1 MGINLVQSYINS
13 HTQQKKQPAQT
24 PQTVQKPAP
33 HFDIQSQ
40 LDNRVF
46 IKPLKAKGRLLN
58 GNIFN
63 APAIMLK
70 DTLYDIKA
78 LKHALKGDANDHE
91 LGKLNDVGLKIG
103 GLGIAGY
110 LFTKRPTSMTKG
122 MEFVGLGSFLA
133 SMAIWPKLAI
143 QLPAYLIHGVNVQKE
158 YEDSFGRKKPF
169 YQDPQFIPWDLY
181 TEEEIYKIGDRLG
194 VDKNIQ
200 NRRELIQEKMKKI
213 AVQNNT
219 LWMLTAGFA
228 TPVMSALIC
237 NKTEPWLTKYF
248 NERQNKKADYIL
260 NNIDKYSKKYQNN
273 SIKNNIDKI
282 IALQK
287 DKPVTPELVETI
299 TDTLS
304 EGIDLVTKESLRA
317 DVRNLFENKTFNIT
331 QNTAQTIADNFKEL
345 FSNRGFSEEFIS
357 TVVPEQSD
365 ITRFFN
371 SKNLLNQNIEKAD
384 FAGIVKDLTLSIMK
398 KVQRFN
404 ETAPENLREDASYVR
419 DLILNNSKKN
429 HPILSALNNSQSRTF
444 DTTLQAKLRNI
455 ANILDGFK
463 ARNYVLDE
471 YAIIKTGSAPETVT
485 ANYWNAAKKE
495 MLKLFGFTSKDI
507 EKARIDR
514 SVLDTMLRD
523 KIEKIVSNKSSYE
536 KVLDAL
542 TKLIS
547 ELHNDIKPSD
557 MAAIYGGN
565 ENSAYEKMVDTV
577 FDNYSTSL
585 SDAGF
590 TNVSKA
596 LTGAHPG
603 DNVGTYKNIQKAF
616 VSEKLL
622 GIESSLHR
630 MVNNLIYYRQ
640 IAADA
645 NSIPA
650 LRAHS
655 REAKEELIELCKIIT
670 LQGHSSDYA
679 TKFYQKRNPHP
690 AEDYGK
696 VEVADGKVKNKY
708 FGKSAEMADIPVDK
722 NFYNDAMR
730 LMYETDIDKD
740 TMQILEKNL
749 MKHKIIRYR
758 TLMLEKIGGEY
769 YFPKPRH
776 LIRSRNNTPS
786 DIKFLLTGM
795 ATNDYFFNAIQE
807 SFNSNKWLKT
817 FAGFGAGLLG
827 VTVLAQFFFGK
838 MKNPEKA
845 GK

>member
-1 MGINLVQSYINS
+1 MGINLVQSYIQ
-13 HTQQKKQPAQT
+13 TQQKQQPVVTTQAK
-24 PQTVQKPAP
+24 QKPAP

-181 TEEEIYKIGDRLG
+181 SEEEIYKIGDRLG

-200 NRRELIQEKMKKI
+200 NRREFIQEKMKKI

-248 NERQNKKADYIL
+248 NERQNKKADSIL
-260 NNIDKYSKKYQNN
+260 NDIDKYSEKKYQNN
-273 SIKNNIDKI
+273 SIKNNLDKI

-287 DKPVTPELVETI
+287 DKPVTPELVEMV

-304 EGIDLVTKESLRA
+304 EGIDLVSKESLRT
-317 DVRNLFENKTFNIT
+317 DVKNMFETKTFAISE
-331 QNTAQTIADNFKEL
+331 NTSKSIAENFKEI
-345 FSNRGFSEEFIS
+345 FANKGFSEEFLKS
-357 TVVPEQSD
+357 VVPQEAD

-371 SKNLLNQNIEKAD
+371 GKNMMNKTVEKSD
-384 FAGIVKDLTLSIMK
+384 FGGIVKDLTISIMK
-398 KVQRFN
+398 KLQQFN
-404 ETAPENLREDASYVR
+404 ETAPENLREDTGYVR

-429 HPILSALNNSQSRTF
+429 HPILSVLNNSKTGTF
-444 DTTLQAKLRNI
+444 DSTLHAKLRNI

-463 ARNYVLDE
+463 ARNYALDE
-471 YAIIKTGSAPETVT
+471 YAIIKTGSAPETVS
-485 ANYWNAAKKE
+485 ANYWNETKKE
-495 MLKLFGFTSKDI
+495 MLKIFGFTSKDI

-523 KIEKIVSNKSSYE
+523 KIEKIVSDKSSYE
-536 KVLDAL
+536 KVLDTL
-542 TKLIS
+542 TKRIS

-557 MAAIYGGN
+557 MAAIYSGN
-565 ENSAYEKMVDTV
+565 ENSAYEKIVDTV
-577 FDNYSTSL
+577 FDSYSKSL

-590 TNVSKA
+590 TNISKA

-630 MVNNLIYYRQ
+630 IVNNLIYYRQ
-640 IAADA
+640 IAADV

-650 LRAHS
+650 LSTHS

-696 VEVADGKVKNKY
+696 VEVVDGKVKNKY
-708 FGKSAEMADIPVDK
+708 FGKTKEMADIPIDK

-749 MKHKIIRYR
+749 MKDKIIRYR

-776 LIRSRNNTPS
+776 LIRAKNTTAS
-786 DIKFLLTGM
+786 DLKFLLTGM
-795 ATNDYFFNAIQE
+795 ATNDYFYNAIQE